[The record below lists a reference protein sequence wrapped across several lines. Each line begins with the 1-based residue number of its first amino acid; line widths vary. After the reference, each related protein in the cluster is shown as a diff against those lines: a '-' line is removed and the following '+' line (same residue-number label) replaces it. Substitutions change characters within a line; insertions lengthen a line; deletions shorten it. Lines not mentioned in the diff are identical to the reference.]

1 MCAVMPLSIHPPR
14 NTGVRPA
21 SRGFSVKEAA
31 KLTSVP
37 STSVNFWSGRAKIL
51 TPDVANVGRGSRKLF
66 SERNLVQI
74 RVTHLLTQRWI
85 PLRTIRALMRRN
97 LDWFNPRIRVWGA
110 AEILVCRGN
119 VDWDLR
125 SSGLSDQGQPSVL
138 LKELWLDLAAHE
150 DVLVVN
156 LAKVKSF
163 ILNRL

>member
-51 TPDVANVGRGSRKLF
+51 TPDVANAGRGSRKLF

-97 LDWFNPRIRVWGA
+97 LDWFNPRAHVWGP

-119 VDWDLR
+119 VDWQLR

-156 LAKVKSF
+156 LAKVKRF

>member
-51 TPDVANVGRGSRKLF
+51 TPDVANAGRGSRKLF

-85 PLRTIRALMRRN
+85 PLRTIRALMRRK
-97 LDWFNPRIRVWGA
+97 LDWFNPRTLVWGPVQ
-110 AEILVCRGN
+110 ILVCRGN
-119 VDWDLR
+119 VDWHLR
-125 SSGLSDQGQPSVL
+125 SSGVSDQGQPSGL
-138 LKELWLDLAAHE
+138 LEELWHDLAAHE

-156 LAKVKSF
+156 LAKVKRF

>member
-1 MCAVMPLSIHPPR
+1 
-14 NTGVRPA
+14 
-21 SRGFSVKEAA
+21 
-31 KLTSVP
+31 
-37 STSVNFWSGRAKIL
+37 
-51 TPDVANVGRGSRKLF
+51 
-66 SERNLVQI
+66 
-74 RVTHLLTQRWI
+74 
-85 PLRTIRALMRRN
+85 MRRN

-119 VDWDLR
+119 VDWHLR

-156 LAKVKSF
+156 LAKVKRF

>member
-51 TPDVANVGRGSRKLF
+51 TPDVANAGRGSRKLF

-156 LAKVKSF
+156 LAKVKRF

>member
-1 MCAVMPLSIHPPR
+1 MCAVMPHTIHPPG
-14 NTGVRPA
+14 NAGVLPA

-51 TPDVANVGRGSRKLF
+51 TPDVAYAGRGSRKLF

-85 PLRTIRALMRRN
+85 PLRTIRALMRRK
-97 LDWFNPRIRVWGA
+97 LDWFNPRTLAWGP

-119 VDWDLR
+119 VDWHLR
-125 SSGLSDQGQPSVL
+125 SSGLSDQGQPSTL
-138 LKELWLDLAAHE
+138 LAELWHDLAAHE

-156 LAKVKSF
+156 LAKVKRF
-163 ILNRL
+163 ILKRL